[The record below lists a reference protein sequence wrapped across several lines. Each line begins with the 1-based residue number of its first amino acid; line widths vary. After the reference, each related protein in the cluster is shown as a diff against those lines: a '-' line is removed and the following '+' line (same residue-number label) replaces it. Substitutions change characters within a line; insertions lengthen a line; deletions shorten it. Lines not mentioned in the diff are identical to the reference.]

1 VDYPLERSG
10 KRDNTSDALVLRRR
24 ILPNHVGA
32 ECRHKEYIQIITEM
46 RGSGS
51 GAAPVACDPATY
63 SNGGAFTQ
71 EIAAGGTFT
80 ADPITVTDVNGV
92 VRSSLPNI
100 AVVCAWI
107 ALSIRNSQGTVIQS
121 VASYPSG
128 AIITIADQ
136 TTNVRASDGE
146 SLEIV
151 TQIVG
156 ASVEL
161 TDFEVTAPSYSVT
174 IAARRK
180 IKIVG
185 SVPTSTEIE
194 GEFIAITMPSGGT
207 CDDATYSNGGAFTQV
222 NTFRRHLHGA

>member
-1 VDYPLERSG
+1 MRLSYGGEYYQIMSVQ
-10 KRDNTSDALVLRRR
+10 N
-24 ILPNHVGA
+24 VGI
-32 ECRHKEYIQIITEM
+32 KEYIQIITEM

-92 VRSSLPNI
+92 GRSSLPNI

-136 TTNVRASDGE
+136 TTNVRASDGQL
-146 SLEIV
+146 LEIV

-156 ASVEL
+156 ASVGL

-180 IKIVG
+180 IKIIG

-194 GEFIAITMPSGGT
+194 GEFIAITMPSGGHLRR
-207 CDDATYSNGGAFTQV
+207 CHVQQRRRVYASNS
-222 NTFRRHLHGA
+222 FR